1 MRIAFIYHKSMQN
14 RPNPSAPIPGPLTD
28 RFYPKDLLGGLN
40 GKRDFGREQR
50 SMMSA
55 GERAPDAD
63 YRAAKDVFERELRR
77 LVDAWLDSGRV
88 AGEVF
93 ETPRDRRVK
102 VTIPN
107 LGAGENRHGS
117 KPTVFDSVQ
126 RWLMESPPLIFLT
139 ETGELRMSLGR
150 PPKWWGEKP
159 GQVDEPITAALDE
172 ARTLFLLLMAS
183 KAKYAL
189 FKCSHPRCGV
199 YFILEKA
206 RRGYKFGAVCPEHRR
221 QQGTRRQRTKDR
233 AEALQVAA
241 QALAMW
247 PKLSPSTRSKHK
259 SEKHYIASKLKRLGI
274 GAKWVTRNLS
284 EIKGEVTNDG

>member
-1 MRIAFIYHKSMQN
+1 MRIAFIYHKSMRI

-40 GKRDFGREQR
+40 GKRDFGRDQR
-50 SMMSA
+50 SMMPA

-77 LVDAWLDSGRV
+77 LVDAWLDSGRI
-88 AGEVF
+88 AGGVF
-93 ETPRDRRVK
+93 ETPRDRKVK

-107 LGAGENRHGS
+107 IGAAEDRLRER
-117 KPTVFDSVQ
+117 TVFDSIQ
-126 RWLMESPPLIFLT
+126 RWLMESPPLIFLA

-150 PPKWWGEKP
+150 PPKWWMEKP
-159 GQVDEPITAALDE
+159 DQVDEPIVAALDE

-199 YFILEKA
+199 YFILEKP
-206 RRGYKFGAVCPEHRR
+206 RGEYKLGAVCPEHRR
-221 QQGTRRQRTKDR
+221 QQGTRRQRKKDHE
-233 AEALQVAA
+233 EALQIARG
-241 QALAMW
+241 ALVMW
-247 PKLSPSTRSKHK
+247 PKLSSSTHAKYK
-259 SEKHYIASKLKRLGI
+259 NEKHYIASKLKRFGI
-274 GAKWVTRNLS
+274 GAKWVTRNLTK
-284 EIKGEVTNDG
+284 IKP

>member
-1 MRIAFIYHKSMQN
+1 MRLAFVYLKSMRI
-14 RPNPSAPIPGPLTD
+14 RPNPAAPISGPLTD
-28 RFYPKDLLGGLN
+28 LLYPKDLLDGLN

-50 SMMSA
+50 SMTSA
-55 GERAPDAD
+55 AERAPDAD

-93 ETPRDRRVK
+93 ETPRDRRVE

-107 LGAGENRHGS
+107 LGAAENRTRQS
-117 KPTVFDSVQ
+117 TVFDSVQ
-126 RWLMESPPLIFLT
+126 RWLMESPPLIFLA
-139 ETGELRMSLGR
+139 ETGELRMSLR
-150 PPKWWGEKP
+150 QPPKWWEP

-189 FKCSHPRCGV
+189 FKCSHPRCGL

-241 QALAMW
+241 LALAMW

-259 SEKHYIASKLKRLGI
+259 SEKHYIASKLKRFDVGT
-274 GAKWVTRNLS
+274 KWVTRNLA
-284 EIKGEVTNDG
+284 EIKGEVTNDA